1 MKRKETLLALFVLS
15 LAAAPA
21 VARGPGA
28 IKFDE
33 ATFEV
38 AESAGQAV
46 ITVERS
52 GGEDGAVTVH
62 YATSDGTATAGQD
75 YTAAS
80 GTLSWGAGD
89 ESNRTFVLPIA
100 KDGVAEAGETVHLT
114 LSAPTGGAT
123 IDPVRGTADL
133 RILDGGD
140 DHGGG
145 GGNGGGGNGGGGGG
159 NTAGGNAGELKFDQS
174 DFQVLENGTQAVI
187 TVERSHGEHGAVTVQ
202 YATSDGTA
210 TAGQDYTA
218 TSGTLSWPDGDESRK
233 VILVPIRDDSVAEG
247 SETVHLTLSAPT
259 GGATL
264 DGERSSAVLTIL
276 EGGRSGDDGDDGDD
290 GGHNGSQ
297 PGTIRFDER
306 SSQGIEGSGVARV
319 AVERSGGERGAV
331 SVHFQTADGSARAGE
346 DYTAVSG
353 TLSWAA
359 GDETAKIVEVPILD
373 DAVSEGNETVLLTLS
388 APTGGATVDPARGT
402 ATLNLLDDDG
412 PTAACVQDDDT
423 LCLADDRFKVEVV
436 WRTGEGS
443 TGVGHGARLS
453 GSSGTYWFFDA
464 SNTEM
469 LIKVLDACQGF
480 DSFWVFFA
488 ATTDVDFTATVTDT
502 RTGVVKQYSNPAGRA
517 AQPVQDTFTFKTC
530 GR

>member
-1 MKRKETLLALFVLS
+1 MKRKQTLMALFVLT

-21 VARGPGA
+21 VAKGPGA

-52 GGEDGAVTVH
+52 GGEDDAVTVH
-62 YATSDGTATAGQD
+62 YATNDGTATAGQD
-75 YTAAS
+75 YTAVS
-80 GTLSWGAGD
+80 GTLSWAAGD
-89 ESNRTFVLPIA
+89 GSDRTFVIPIA
-100 KDGVAEAGETVHLT
+100 KDGVAEANETVHLT

-123 IDPVRGTADL
+123 IDPVRGASDL
-133 RILDGGD
+133 RILNGGD
-140 DHGGG
+140 DNGGGG
-145 GGNGGGGNGGGGGG
+145 GGNGGGGNNG
-159 NTAGGNAGELKFDQS
+159 GGNAGELKFDQS
-174 DFQVLENGTQAVI
+174 DFQVLENAAQAVI
-187 TVERSHGEHGAVTVQ
+187 TVERSHGEQGAVTVH
-202 YATSDGTA
+202 YATGDGTA

-218 TSGTLSWPDGDESRK
+218 TSGTLSWAAGDGGRK
-233 VILVPIRDDSVAEG
+233 VILIPIRDDSLAEG

-264 DGERSSAVLTIL
+264 DGERSAAVLTIL
-276 EGGRSGDDGDDGDD
+276 EGGRTGDDDDQ
-290 GGHNGSQ
+290 GGNNGSR
-297 PGTIRFDER
+297 PGTIKCDER
-306 SSQGIEGSGVARV
+306 SSQGIEGSGVARI

-331 SVHFQTADGSARAGE
+331 SVHFQTADGSAKAGE

-359 GDETAKIVEVPILD
+359 GDERTKIIEVPVLD
-373 DAVSEGNETVLLTLS
+373 DSVSEGNETVLLTLS
-388 APTGGATVDPARGT
+388 DPTGGATVDPARGA

-412 PTAACVQDDDT
+412 ATAACIQDDDT
-423 LCLADDRFKVEVV
+423 LCLADDRFKVEIV
-436 WRTGEGS
+436 WRTGQGS
-443 TGVGHGARLS
+443 IGVGHGARLS
-453 GSSGTYWFFDA
+453 GNSGTYWFFDP
-464 SNTEM
+464 SNAEM

-480 DSFWVFFA
+480 NSFWVFFA